1 MSVILSSELH
11 YLRGPDGY
19 VYTDSLHPYP
29 YWTRYL
35 GVFRRVHVVAR
46 VIDGPLPPGALRAD
60 GPDVTFAA
68 LPEFV
73 GPGGLA
79 RVAPATI
86 ARVIDATGPRA
97 SAILRVPGFIGSLV
111 WAALV
116 ARRRR
121 FAVQVVGDPAA
132 SLAGSAAVRR
142 FRGLGVALTR
152 RQVASAIAL
161 TYVTRRALQVAY
173 PAPPDAPVVSV
184 SDVDLPDA
192 LFAAPPLPI
201 EARTSL
207 RAAFVGSLEQPYKG
221 LDVLLAA
228 LARARTAVELTVIGD
243 GRLRGELESLA
254 TRLGIAARVR
264 FVGRLPSSAAVQAA
278 LPGHDVMIVPSRTEG
293 LPRAMLEAMALGLP
307 CIASAVGGVPELLE
321 PVDTVAPEDTAALA
335 ALIDRLDVGRRRHM
349 ASYQRA
355 VAAEFR
361 QSERDRRLDGFY
373 RAVAAR
379 S

>member
-1 MSVILSSELH
+1 MAVILSSELH
-11 YLRGPDGY
+11 YLRGPDGH

-35 GVFRRVHVVAR
+35 DVFERVQVVAR
-46 VIDGPLPPGALRAD
+46 VIDGPLPAGALRAD
-60 GPDVTFAA
+60 GDGVTFAA

-86 ARVIDATGPRA
+86 ARVVEATGPRA
-97 SAILRVPGFIGSLV
+97 AAILRVPGFVGSLV

-121 FAVQVVGDPAA
+121 FGAQVVGDPAA
-132 SLAGSAAVRR
+132 SLDGTAAVRR

-152 RQVASAIAL
+152 RQVATAVAL
-161 TYVTRRALQVAY
+161 SYVTRRALQAAY
-173 PAPPDAPVVSV
+173 PPPPDAPVVTV
-184 SDVDLPDA
+184 SDVDLPDV
-192 LFAAPPLPI
+192 LFAAPALAI
-201 EARTSL
+201 EARTTV

-221 LDVLLAA
+221 LDVLLVA

-243 GRLRGELESLA
+243 GRLRRELETQA
-254 TRLGIAARVR
+254 TRLGLDARVR
-264 FVGRLPSSAAVQAA
+264 FLGRLPSSAAVQAA

-321 PVDTVAPEDTAALA
+321 PSDTVAPDDPAALA
-335 ALIDRLDVGRRRHM
+335 GLIDRLDLPRRRHM
-349 ASYQRA
+349 ATYQRA

-361 QSERDRRLDGFY
+361 QSERDRKLDGFY